1 MDLSVD
7 VRARRRLI
15 ALFASGVVL
24 LILIGFGTYGL
35 LFRGADRNDPAAD
48 PSHSEATAPHDPQP
62 TEQRPQLTTIQ
73 PTRDSETFALRVAT
87 ALFTWDTASGLTP
100 LDYSSVLLEV
110 GDPTGVEQAGL
121 AADVASY
128 LPTRDAWKQLQ
139 PYSTTQWIEIE
150 STTVPATW
158 SDAVAQA
165 RPGQLPPGATAYTV
179 EGTRQRDGVWDDE
192 PVTAQEPVSFTVF
205 IACPDG
211 DACYLLRL
219 SRLNDPLK

>member
-1 MDLSVD
+1 M
-7 VRARRRLI
+7 
-15 ALFASGVVL
+15 
-24 LILIGFGTYGL
+24 
-35 LFRGADRNDPAAD
+35 
-48 PSHSEATAPHDPQP
+48 
-62 TEQRPQLTTIQ
+62 
-73 PTRDSETFALRVAT
+73 
-87 ALFTWDTASGLTP
+87 TP
-100 LDYSSVLLEV
+100 LDYTSVLLEV

-150 STTVPATW
+150 NATVPTAW

-211 DACYLLRL
+211 DPCYLLRL